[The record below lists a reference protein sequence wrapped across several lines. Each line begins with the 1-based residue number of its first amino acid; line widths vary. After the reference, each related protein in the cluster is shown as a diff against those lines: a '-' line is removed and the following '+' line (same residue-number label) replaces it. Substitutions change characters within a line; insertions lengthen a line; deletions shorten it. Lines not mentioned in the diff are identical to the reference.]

1 MINQTI
7 SANLLRIR
15 KDRGVSQVSLA
26 DNAGL
31 SRGAYRSLE
40 KGRSLP
46 RSDTLK
52 SLALALDVPLK
63 DLLSPV
69 RTLERVRFRSLKRLK
84 SRDQVLAE
92 VTRWL
97 CDFLD
102 LESLM
107 GEESVHGLGPLWKII
122 KTGQRQDI
130 KAFAG
135 KVREHFGLT
144 DREPVHDICGLLES
158 VGVKVYSIQV
168 ANDAFMGLSVS
179 EEDGGPA
186 VIVNTW
192 GRLPVETWIFSAA
205 HELGHL
211 LLHIGSYDVGEDKE
225 DAGQEAEA
233 DAFASY
239 FLMPEEVFLKEWNDA
254 AGLSLYDRVLKVKRV
269 FRVSWRTVLF
279 RVSQL
284 IPDHQRSFVWQ
295 RFNQESKVKRNGRSL
310 LKHDEPE
317 GIDREIYKDIYNSRP
332 AGSEPEG
339 LYPHDFQED
348 RLYRLVRSAVENDV
362 ISLSRAS
369 EVLRIP
375 LSQMRELS
383 ASWIV

>member
-1 MINQTI
+1 MTNQTI

-15 KDRGVSQVSLA
+15 KDRGMSQVLLA
-26 DNAGL
+26 DTVGV
-31 SRGAYRSLE
+31 SRGAYRNLE

-46 RSDTLK
+46 RGNTLK

-97 CDFLD
+97 CDFSD
-102 LESLM
+102 LEELLDE
-107 GEESVHGLGPLWKII
+107 GHDHGLKPLWKAFKIN
-122 KTGQRQDI
+122 RNRDI
-130 KAFAG
+130 KDIAG
-135 KVREHFGLT
+135 KVREHFGLS

-158 VGVKVYSIQV
+158 MGIKVYSIQV

-192 GRLPVETWIFSAA
+192 ERLPVETWIFSAA

-211 LLHIGSYDVGEDKE
+211 LLHIGSYDVTEDKE
-225 DAGQEAEA
+225 DKNQESEA
-233 DAFASY
+233 DMFASY
-239 FLMPEEVFLKEWNDA
+239 FLMPEDIFLREWNDA

-284 IPDHQRSFVWQ
+284 FPDHQRSFVWQ
-295 RFNQESKVKRNGRSL
+295 RFNQESKIRRNGRAL
-310 LKHDEPE
+310 LKHDEPD
-317 GIDREIYKDIYNSRP
+317 GIDKEIYNDIYSSRP
-332 AGSEPEG
+332 HGAEPEG
-339 LYPHDFQED
+339 MRPHDFQED
-348 RLYRLVRSAVENDV
+348 RLYRLVRSAIESDV

-369 EVLRIP
+369 EILRIS
-375 LSQMRELS
+375 LDEMRELS
-383 ASWIV
+383 ASWIL

>member
-1 MINQTI
+1 MVNQTI

-15 KDRGVSQVSLA
+15 KDRGLNQVSLA
-26 DNAGL
+26 ESAGL
-31 SRGAYRSLE
+31 SRGAYRNIE

-46 RSDTLK
+46 RGDSLK
-52 SLALALDVPLK
+52 SLAFALDVSLK
-63 DLLSPV
+63 DLLTPV

-92 VTRWL
+92 VTQWL
-97 CDFLD
+97 SGFSD
-102 LESLM
+102 LELLLN
-107 GEESVHGLGPLWKII
+107 EEPLHGLQPLWKSI
-122 KTGQRQDI
+122 KKKKKRDI
-130 KAFAG
+130 KAIARE
-135 KVREHFGLT
+135 VREHFGLS

-158 VGVKVYSIQV
+158 EGIKVYSIQV

-192 GRLPVETWIFSAA
+192 DRLPVETWVFSAA

-211 LLHIGSYDVGEDKE
+211 LLHIGAYDVREDKE
-225 DAGQEAEA
+225 DANQESEA
-233 DAFASY
+233 DAFASH
-239 FLMPEEVFLKEWNDA
+239 FLMPEELFLKEWNDA

-279 RVSQL
+279 RITQL
-284 IPDHQRSFVWQ
+284 IPDDKRGYVWQ
-295 RFNQESKVKRNGRSL
+295 RFNQESKIRRNGRPL

-317 GIDREIYKDIYNSRP
+317 GINREIYKDIYNSRP
-332 AGSEPEG
+332 KGVEPEG
-339 LYPHDFQED
+339 LRPHDFQED
-348 RLYRLVRSAVENDV
+348 RLHRLVRNAVEGDV

-369 EVLRIP
+369 EVLQMP

>member
-1 MINQTI
+1 MTNQTI

-15 KDRGVSQVSLA
+15 KDRGMSQVLLA
-26 DNAGL
+26 ENAGM

-46 RSDTLK
+46 RGDTLK
-52 SLALALDVPLK
+52 SLALALDVSLK

-69 RTLERVRFRSLKRLK
+69 RTLDRVRFRSLKRLK

-97 CDFLD
+97 CNFAD
-102 LESLM
+102 LEELL
-107 GEESVHGLGPLWKII
+107 GEESGHGLKPLWKAF
-122 KTGQRQDI
+122 KPNQNRDI
-130 KAFAG
+130 KAIAS
-135 KVREHFGLT
+135 KVRECFGLSG
-144 DREPVHDICGLLES
+144 REPVHDICGLLES
-158 VGVKVYSIQV
+158 MGIKVYSIQV

-192 GRLPVETWIFSAA
+192 ERLPVETWIFSAA

-211 LLHIGSYDVGEDKE
+211 LLHIGSYDVTEDKE
-225 DAGQEAEA
+225 DENQESEA
-233 DAFASY
+233 DMFASY

-284 IPDHQRSFVWQ
+284 IPDHQRSYVWQ
-295 RFNQESKVKRNGRSL
+295 RFNIESKVRRNGRAL
-310 LKHDEPE
+310 LKHDEPD
-317 GIDREIYKDIYNSRP
+317 GIDQEIYKDIYSSRP
-332 AGSEPEG
+332 LGTEPEG
-339 LYPHDFQED
+339 LRPHDFQED
-348 RLYRLVRSAVENDV
+348 RLYRLVRSAVEGEV

-369 EVLRIP
+369 EILRIS
-375 LSQMRELS
+375 LSKMRELS
-383 ASWIV
+383 ASWIL